1 MISSTKQHIHEL
13 GGFAISAVGAITA
26 NQESIEWG
34 LRCGAS
40 LVAIIAGAATV
51 WSIFRKNREAK

>member
-40 LVAIIAGAATV
+40 LVAIIAGAATI
-51 WSIFRKNREAK
+51 WSIYRNRNK